1 MKFKSI
7 FLAIAALSLSVVA
20 CNDSKSKDTK
30 INNSNPTEEKK
41 IEKEVAYQPKSNIR
55 FICQPGYD
63 PAEGK
68 NIPTTYASTPRGKI
82 VIVRWAFPR
91 YQSKEWNEQNR
102 CEAVSSRFQ
111 EAYDNGSM
119 AYFTY
124 TEQNNQN
131 VICTAY
137 KEGGD
142 CVTMLLTLRTEDDPI
157 AMIRDLTNVMSGKG
171 GSVVRHSSGE
181 KRVYFK
187 ITNIEKFL
195 EIAPVDKE

>member
-7 FLAIAALSLSVVA
+7 FLAIAALSLNVVA
-20 CNDSKSKDTK
+20 CNDGKSKDTK
-30 INNSNPTEEKK
+30 INNSNPIAEKA
-41 IEKEVAYQPKSNIR
+41 IETEVAYQPKSNIR

-63 PAEGK
+63 PPERK
-68 NIPTTYASTPRGKI
+68 NIPTTYAWTPRGKI
-82 VIVRWAFPR
+82 AIVRWVFPW

-119 AYFTY
+119 SYFTY

-142 CVTMLLTLRTEDDPI
+142 CVTMLLTLRTEDDEI
-157 AMIRDLTNVMSGKG
+157 AMIRDLTDVMNVSC
-171 GSVVRHSSGE
+171 S
-181 KRVYFK
+181 
-187 ITNIEKFL
+187 T
-195 EIAPVDKE
+195 